1 MKNKILAM
9 SGVMFSILGVAQAYA
24 SEFSTSTA
32 ITSATT
38 LVSDVSTII
47 GGTVGVILSL
57 LAALLG
63 LGWAVRKFRSKIA
76 GKKF

>member
-1 MKNKILAM
+1 MKNKIIAM
-9 SGVMFSILGVAQAYA
+9 SGVMLSVLGVSQAYA

-63 LGWAVRKFRSKIA
+63 LGWAVRKFRSKIS